1 MIALCLRHHI
11 GVTYFKIKQMKNSLH
26 LKTFAVLLLALLTS
40 SAWSQGITSPRTPSP
55 AAKVSQ
61 TVGISTVTV
70 NYSRPKVNG
79 REIWG
84 ALVPYGWNV
93 QGFGLQNSAPWRAG
107 ANENTVI
114 EFSHD
119 AKVEGQAVPK
129 GMYGLFFVINKDN
142 SGEVVL
148 SKEYKSWGSFFYD
161 PKSDLLR
168 AKIQLR
174 ENSPTELLTYDFIN
188 LTKTT
193 AELVLNW
200 EKKQFPVKIEF
211 DVDNIVMAN
220 AAQELK
226 GTVGFNPQGVTS
238 AANYALQNNVNNAQG
253 LLWADQAITQ
263 NKTFTTLRI
272 KSGLLAQAGK
282 KEESD
287 KLMNDAMA
295 VATEGELNAYGYQLM
310 GQGKQDEAI
319 QVFITNT
326 QRFPKSAN
334 TWDSLGE
341 AYATKGDKPNAIKNF
356 KKALSM
362 NPPEA
367 VKLNSEKFLKQLG
380 AI

>member
-1 MIALCLRHHI
+1 
-11 GVTYFKIKQMKNSLH
+11 MKNSLIRI
-26 LKTFAVLLLALLTS
+26 TPVLLLFALVTLN
-40 SAWSQGITSPRTPSP
+40 AGAQGITLPRTPSP
-55 AAKVSQ
+55 AAKLTQ
-61 TVGISTVTV
+61 TIGISTVTV
-70 NYSRPKVNG
+70 SYSRPRVNG

-129 GMYGLFFVINKDN
+129 GSYGLFFVINQDN

-148 SKEYKSWGSFFYD
+148 SKEYRSWGSFFYD
-161 PKSDLLR
+161 AKQDQLR

-174 ENSPTELLTYDFIN
+174 DNPATELLTYDFIN
-188 LTKTT
+188 LSKNGGD
-193 AELVLNW
+193 LVLNW

-220 AAQELK
+220 GKEELK

-238 AANYALQNNVNNAQG
+238 AANYALQNNVNNAQA
-253 LLWADQAITQ
+253 LVWIDQAIAQ
-263 NKTFTTLRI
+263 NKTFNTLRI
-272 KSGLLAQAGK
+272 KSGLLQQAGK
-282 KEESD
+282 KEEAD
-287 KLMNDAMA
+287 KLMTDGLAI
-295 VATEGELNAYGYQLM
+295 ATENELNVYGYQLL
-310 GQGKQDEAI
+310 GESKHDKAI
-319 QVFITNT
+319 EVLTLNT

-341 AYATKGDKPNAIKNF
+341 AYAIKGDKPNAIKNF

-362 NPPEA
+362 NPPEN
-367 VKLNSEKFLKQLG
+367 VRLNSEKFLKQFG
-380 AI
+380 AL